1 MLLGETKMQ
10 KEITKRAR
18 LYGVAAVLLSILL
31 VSVCIQFGVIP
42 QPNLIPTTSAM
53 ATFGSFEELHNF
65 LNKNSRPQLWYTSR
79 DAQGGVTIFLPP
91 TLQNGPQTLFQED
104 SKFSEAVSSASAGSL
119 SLDLQ
124 HSTTNIQVSGVDEA
138 DSVKTDDEG
147 YIYLITGNNIT
158 ILKGYPPENATTVS
172 VITFTDMS
180 PLGIFVDDDRLAV
193 LGAKYNVEETPLY
206 SYRWSYYTDTST
218 YAKIY
223 DVSNRSQPELL
234 KTYTT
239 SGTYFNSRMI
249 DEYVYLVA
257 STPAYF
263 TTPMEIGSG
272 LTIDQINLPKVQS
285 NGKSEGVT
293 ATEVYYSN
301 TTDNSYMFTT
311 IVAMNIQ
318 NATEEPNHKTIMTGG
333 ASAMYVSM
341 NNIYISYPAADKTS
355 LYRIHVEDSTITPQA
370 QGEIPGSILNQ
381 FSMDE
386 YNNYF
391 RVATTTWTETQKNNV
406 YVLNMNLTTVGNL
419 TDLAPGEHIYS
430 ARFMGNK
437 CYLVTFRSID
447 PLFVIDLSD
456 PTNPIVL
463 GELKIPGYSDYL
475 HPYDENHLIGVGK
488 HTVEE
493 DQGFFAW
500 YQGVKIALFDVSNVS
515 NPTQIANYT
524 IGDRG
529 SDSPVLRDHK
539 AFLFDKQRNLLVIP
553 ALVAQIDPSKYP
565 GEIPPYAYGE
575 TVWQGALVFN
585 VTLEQGFK
593 LRGGVTH
600 IENPADKT
608 DWNHYIQRTLYI
620 EDTLYTVSN
629 VKIKMN
635 NLQDLT
641 FIKEIAVG

>member
-1 MLLGETKMQ
+1 
-10 KEITKRAR
+10 
-18 LYGVAAVLLSILL
+18 VA
-31 VSVCIQFGVIP
+31 
-42 QPNLIPTTSAM
+42 
-53 ATFGSFEELHNF
+53 
-65 LNKNSRPQLWYTSR
+65 
-79 DAQGGVTIFLPP
+79 
-91 TLQNGPQTLFQED
+91 
-104 SKFSEAVSSASAGSL
+104 
-119 SLDLQ
+119 
-124 HSTTNIQVSGVDEA
+124 
-138 DSVKTDDEG
+138 
-147 YIYLITGNNIT
+147 
-158 ILKGYPPENATTVS
+158 
-172 VITFTDMS
+172 
-180 PLGIFVDDDRLAV
+180 
-193 LGAKYNVEETPLY
+193 ETPYY

-239 SGTYFNSRMI
+239 SGSYFNSRMI
-249 DEYVYLVA
+249 GEYVYLVA
-257 STPAYF
+257 STPAYYI
-263 TTPMEIGSG
+263 TYITEILPG
-272 LTIDQINLPKVQS
+272 LTIDNINLPKIQS
-285 NGKSEGVT
+285 NGKSEDVA

-311 IVAMNIQ
+311 IVAISIQ

-370 QGEIPGSILNQ
+370 QGEVPGSILNQ

-406 YVLNMNLTTVGNL
+406 YVLNMNLTMVGNL

-437 CYLVTFRSID
+437 CYLVTFVKID

-488 HTVEE
+488 HTVEA
-493 DQGFFAW
+493 DQGVFAW

-539 AFLFDKQRNLLVIP
+539 AFLFDRQRNLLVIP
-553 ALVAQIDPSKYP
+553 ALVAQIDPSEYP
-565 GEIPPYAYGE
+565 GEIPDYAYGE
-575 TVWQGALVFN
+575 PVWQGALVFN
-585 VTLEQGFK
+585 VTLEEGFR

-608 DWNHYIQRTLYI
+608 DWNHYVQRSLYI

-629 VKIKMN
+629 VKVKMN
-635 NLQDLT
+635 SLQDLT

>member
-1 MLLGETKMQ
+1 MFLGEIKLQ

-18 LYGVAAVLLSILL
+18 LYGVAAVLLAILL

-42 QPNLIPTTSAM
+42 QPNLVPTTSAM

-65 LNKNSRPQLWYTSR
+65 LKNNSSPQGWYTSR
-79 DAQGGVTIFLPP
+79 DAQGGVTIFLSP
-91 TLQNGPQTLFQED
+91 TQQNVPQTLFQGD
-104 SKFSEAVSSASAGSL
+104 SKFSEAVSQ
-119 SLDLQ
+119 DLQ

-138 DSVKTDDEG
+138 DSVKTDDRG

-158 ILKGYPPENATTVS
+158 ILKGYPPEEATTVS

-180 PLGIFVDDDRLAV
+180 PLGIFVNGDRLAV
-193 LGAKYNVEETPLY
+193 LGAKYNVAETPDY

-239 SGTYFNSRMI
+239 SGSYFNSRMI
-249 DEYVYLVA
+249 GEYVYLVA
-257 STPAYF
+257 STPAYYI
-263 TTPMEIGSG
+263 TYITEILPG
-272 LTIDQINLPKVQS
+272 LTIDNINLPKIQS
-285 NGKSEGVT
+285 NGKSEDVA

-318 NATEEPNHKTIMTGG
+318 NSTEEPNHKTIMTGG

-370 QGEIPGSILNQ
+370 QGEVPGSILNQ

-406 YVLNMNLTTVGNL
+406 YVLNLNLTMVGNL

-437 CYLVTFRSID
+437 CYLVTFVKID

-488 HTVEE
+488 HTVEA

-539 AFLFDKQRNLLVIP
+539 AFLFDRQRNLLVIP
-553 ALVAQIDPSKYP
+553 ALVAQIDPSEYP
-565 GEIPPYAYGE
+565 GEIPDYAYGE
-575 TVWQGALVFN
+575 PVWQGALVFN
-585 VTLEQGFK
+585 VTLEEGFR

-608 DWNHYIQRTLYI
+608 DWNHYVQRSLYI

-629 VKIKMN
+629 VKVKMN
-635 NLQDLT
+635 SLQDLT

>member
-1 MLLGETKMQ
+1 MQ

-42 QPNLIPTTSAM
+42 QPNLVPTTSAM

-65 LNKNSRPQLWYTSR
+65 LKNNSRPQGWYTSR
-79 DAQGGVTIFLPP
+79 DAQGGVTIFLSP
-91 TLQNGPQTLFQED
+91 TQQNVPQTLFQGD
-104 SKFSEAVSSASAGSL
+104 SKFSEAVSQ
-119 SLDLQ
+119 DLQ

-138 DSVKTDDEG
+138 DSVKTDDRG

-158 ILKGYPPENATTVS
+158 ILKGYPPEEATTVS

-180 PLGIFVDDDRLAV
+180 PLGIFVNGDRLAV
-193 LGAKYNVEETPLY
+193 LGAKYNVVETRDY

-239 SGTYFNSRMI
+239 SGSYFNSRMI
-249 DEYVYLVA
+249 GEYVYLVA
-257 STPAYF
+257 STPAYYI
-263 TTPMEIGSG
+263 TYITEILPG
-272 LTIDQINLPKVQS
+272 LTIDNINLPKIQS
-285 NGKSEGVT
+285 NGKSEDVA

-311 IVAMNIQ
+311 IVAISIQ

-370 QGEIPGSILNQ
+370 QGEVPGSILNQ

-406 YVLNMNLTTVGNL
+406 YVLNMNLTMVGNL

-437 CYLVTFRSID
+437 CYLVTFVSID

-488 HTVEE
+488 HTVEA

-539 AFLFDKQRNLLVIP
+539 AFLFDRQRNLLVIP
-553 ALVAQIDPSKYP
+553 ALVAQIDPSEYP
-565 GEIPPYAYGE
+565 GEIPDYAYGE
-575 TVWQGALVFN
+575 PVWQGALVFN
-585 VTLEQGFK
+585 VTLEEGFR

-608 DWNHYIQRTLYI
+608 DWNHYVQRSLYI

-629 VKIKMN
+629 VKVKMN
-635 NLQDLT
+635 SLQDLT

>member
-1 MLLGETKMQ
+1 VLLGETKMQ

-172 VITFTDMS
+172 IITFTDMS

-318 NATEEPNHKTIMTGG
+318 NATEVPNHKTIMTGG

-355 LYRIHVEDSTITPQA
+355 LYRIHVEDGTITPQA

-391 RVATTTWTETQKNNV
+391 RTATQTSTNSTPRSNLF
-406 YVLNMNLTTVGNL
+406 VLDMNLSIVGEL
-419 TDLAPGEHIYS
+419 LDIEVGEILDS
-430 ARFMGNK
+430 ARFINTR
-437 CYLVTFRSID
+437 CYLSTSVARRD
-447 PLFVIDLSD
+447 PFFVIDMENVSA
-456 PTNPIVL
+456 PQIL
-463 GELKIPGYSDYL
+463 GYLKIPGFTRYL
-475 HPYDENHLIGVGK
+475 HPYDENHLIGVGRDE
-488 HTVEE
+488 TNN
-493 DQGFFAW
+493 
-500 YQGVKIALFDVSNVS
+500 VKVTLFDVSNVS
-515 NPTQIANYT
+515 APKNISECRFQA
-524 IGDRG
+524 DW
-529 SDSPVLRDHK
+529 SDTPVLTDHK
-539 AFLFDKQRNLLVIP
+539 AFLFDYSKGLLAFPVSMNDYTHDYYRMQQGLMVFKITLDDG
-553 ALVAQIDPSKYP
+553 LVLK
-565 GEIPPYAYGE
+565 G
-575 TVWQGALVFN
+575 N
-585 VTLEQGFK
+585 VTHLEPETGTGDYNHFVK
-593 LRGGVTH
+593 RAVY
-600 IENPADKT
+600 IENV
-608 DWNHYIQRTLYI
+608 
-620 EDTLYTVSN
+620 LYTISDAKV
-629 VKIKMN
+629 KMN
-635 NLQDLT
+635 SLQDLT